1 MADFEKFIPHVLKW
15 EGGYGDY
22 KEDPGGCTNRG
33 ITIDTWRRFGYDKTG
48 DGVIT
53 CEDVALITEADAKA
67 IYKKWFWEANGGH
80 LIHNQ
85 KVAEIIIDWVVNS
98 GAGIAIVRVQR
109 ILNSMGNNL
118 VTDGIA
124 GIKTI
129 TAINK
134 ANQSELYKKI
144 WQERERFYRNLVLAR
159 PQMKIF
165 LQGWLNRLNSFP
177 KEI

>member
-1 MADFEKFIPHVLKW
+1 MANFDLFFPHVEKW

-33 ITIDTWRRFGYDKTG
+33 ITIGTWKRFGYDKNG
-48 DGVIT
+48 DGIIT
-53 CEDVALITEADAKA
+53 CEDVKLITREDAKK
-67 IYKKWFWEANGGH
+67 IYKKWFWEANGGD

-85 KVAEIIIDWVVNS
+85 KLAEIIIDWCVNS

-109 ILNSMGNNL
+109 ILNELGANL
-118 VTDGIA
+118 VTDGIV
-124 GIKTI
+124 GSRTI
-129 TAINK
+129 LAINQ
-134 ANQSELYKKI
+134 ANTKELYKRI
-144 WQERERFYRNLVLAR
+144 WQAREQFYKDITARN
-159 PQMKIF
+159 PNFKIF